1 MGRKSELGSISL
13 QVKLMFAFAATIIL
27 IFGMNAFMY
36 VNINYFM
43 KRLDSIYVSNIN
55 LNELEEEL
63 MNVQSSM
70 TMFLNTKTSDAMQ
83 EYYKHEQSYG
93 NAIKSLEEEKSS
105 DRLKLMER
113 NIKRMSEHYLTL
125 TNQTVEA
132 KRGRNVEKYKVRYEN
147 ATALYSYISTYIYSL
162 NNGLFKNNSANY
174 LALSNSIRSLERL
187 STFLIMS
194 IASANI
200 IIILIITQTI
210 TRPLKI
216 LAKTA
221 NQVAEGN
228 FDVEVVEVSS
238 HDEVG
243 VVTKAFDQMVISIRD
258 YITKLKESVEN
269 ERNLKERE
277 LRMESHLKD
286 AQLKYLQAQI
296 NPHFLFNTLNA
307 GVQLAMLEGAE
318 KTCEYVQN
326 VAEFLRYSIKKNHE
340 VVTLQEEIELVD
352 HYLYI
357 LNVRYCGAICY
368 EKHIDE
374 NYTRIKVPSMILQPL
389 VENSFQYGIR
399 DIEWQGKIEL
409 SVYYEETDI
418 CVSILDNGLGMEEEL
433 VEQINKKRVREK
445 KESRES
451 NGIGLNNVMERL
463 SLYFNSEK
471 VVTVSSK
478 GKNCGT
484 EVRLYLPFHQEENHV

>member
-1 MGRKSELGSISL
+1 MGRKNEFVGISL
-13 QVKLMFAFAATIIL
+13 QVKLMLAFAATIVL
-27 IFGMNAFMY
+27 VFGMNAYMY
-36 VNINYFM
+36 VNINYFIN
-43 KRLDSIYVSNIN
+43 RLDSIYVSNIN

-63 MNVQSSM
+63 TNVQTSM
-70 TMFLNTKTSDAMQ
+70 TKFLNTKTTDAME
-83 EYYKHEQSYG
+83 EYYKHEQSYR
-93 NAIKSLEEEKSS
+93 NAIKTLKAEKSS
-105 DRLKLMER
+105 DKLKLMER
-113 NIKRMSEHYLTL
+113 NIKKMSEHYLLL
-125 TNQTVEA
+125 TNQTIEA

-147 ATALYSYISTYIYSL
+147 ATASYSYISTYIYSL
-162 NNGLFKNNSANY
+162 NNGLFKNNSVNY

-194 IASANI
+194 SASANI
-200 IIILIITQTI
+200 IVILILTQTI

-258 YITKLKESVEN
+258 YITRLKESVEN

-307 GVQLAMLEGAE
+307 GAQLAMFEGAE
-318 KTCEYVQN
+318 STCEYVQN
-326 VAEFLRYSIKKNHE
+326 VAEFFRYSIKKNHE
-340 VVTLQEEIELVD
+340 VVALHEEIELVD
-352 HYLYI
+352 HYIYI
-357 LNVRYCGAICY
+357 LNVRYSGAIHY
-368 EKHIDE
+368 EKHIDNRLTE
-374 NYTRIKVPSMILQPL
+374 IEVPSMILQPI
-389 VENSFQYGIR
+389 VENSFQYGLR
-399 DIEWQGKIEL
+399 DIEWEGKIVL
-409 SVYYEETDI
+409 SVYLNGEEI
-418 CVSILDNGLGMEEEL
+418 CVSVFDNGVGMEEEL
-433 VEQINKKRVREK
+433 VKQLNKRKTREK
-445 KESRES
+445 KGNKDS

-463 SLYFNSEK
+463 S
-471 VVTVSSK
+471 
-478 GKNCGT
+478 
-484 EVRLYLPFHQEENHV
+484 

>member
-1 MGRKSELGSISL
+1 MGRKNEFVGISL
-13 QVKLMFAFAATIIL
+13 QVKLMLAFAATIVL
-27 IFGMNAFMY
+27 VFGMNAYMY
-36 VNINYFM
+36 VNINYFIN
-43 KRLDSIYVSNIN
+43 RLDSIYVSNIN

-63 MNVQSSM
+63 TNVQTSM
-70 TMFLNTKTSDAMQ
+70 TKFLNTKTTDAME
-83 EYYKHEQSYG
+83 EYYKHEQSYR
-93 NAIKSLEEEKSS
+93 NAIKTLKAEKSS
-105 DRLKLMER
+105 DKLKLMER
-113 NIKRMSEHYLTL
+113 NIKKMSEHYLLL
-125 TNQTVEA
+125 TNQTIEA

-147 ATALYSYISTYIYSL
+147 ATASYSYISTYIYSL
-162 NNGLFKNNSANY
+162 NNGLFKNNSVNY

-200 IIILIITQTI
+200 IVILILTQTI

-258 YITKLKESVEN
+258 YITRLKESVEN

-307 GVQLAMLEGAE
+307 GAQLAMFEGAE
-318 KTCEYVQN
+318 STCEYVQN
-326 VAEFLRYSIKKNHE
+326 VAEFFRYSIKKNHE
-340 VVTLQEEIELVD
+340 VVALHEEIELVD
-352 HYLYI
+352 HYIYI
-357 LNVRYCGAICY
+357 LNVRYSGAIHY
-368 EKHIDE
+368 EKHIDNRLTE
-374 NYTRIKVPSMILQPL
+374 IEVPSMILQPI
-389 VENSFQYGIR
+389 VENSFQYGLR
-399 DIEWQGKIEL
+399 DIEWEGKIVL
-409 SVYYEETDI
+409 SVYLNGEEI
-418 CVSILDNGLGMEEEL
+418 CVSVFDNGVGMEEEL
-433 VEQINKKRVREK
+433 VKQLNKRKTREK
-445 KESRES
+445 KGNKDS

-463 SLYFNSEK
+463 SLYFNHEE
-471 VVTVSSK
+471 VVTISSE
-478 GKNCGT
+478 GMNCGT
-484 EVRLYLPFHQEENHV
+484 EVTFHLPWKCEENF

>member
-1 MGRKSELGSISL
+1 MRRKNELGSISL

-36 VNINYFM
+36 VNINYFI

-55 LNELEEEL
+55 LNGLEEEL

-83 EYYKHEQSYG
+83 EYYKHEQNYG

-340 VVTLQEEIELVD
+340 VVTLKEEIELVD

-374 NYTRIKVPSMILQPL
+374 NYTRIKVPSMILQPI

-418 CVSILDNGLGMEEEL
+418 CVCILDNGLGMEEEL
-433 VEQINKKRVREK
+433 VEQTNKKRAREK

>member
-1 MGRKSELGSISL
+1 MRRKNELGSISL

-36 VNINYFM
+36 VNINYFI

-55 LNELEEEL
+55 LNGLEEEL

-83 EYYKHEQSYG
+83 EYYKHEQNYG
-93 NAIKSLEEEKSS
+93 NAIESLEEEKSS

-340 VVTLQEEIELVD
+340 VVTLKEEIELVD

-374 NYTRIKVPSMILQPL
+374 NYTRIKVPSMILQPI

-418 CVSILDNGLGMEEEL
+418 CVCILDNGLGMEEEL
-433 VEQINKKRVREK
+433 VEQINKKRAREK

>member
-1 MGRKSELGSISL
+1 MRRKNELGSISL

-36 VNINYFM
+36 VNINYFI

-55 LNELEEEL
+55 LNGLEEEL

-83 EYYKHEQSYG
+83 EYYKHEQNYG

-340 VVTLQEEIELVD
+340 VVTLKEEIELVD

-374 NYTRIKVPSMILQPL
+374 NYTRIKVPSMILQPI

-399 DIEWQGKIEL
+399 DIECQGKIEL

-418 CVSILDNGLGMEEEL
+418 CVCILDNGLGMEEEL
-433 VEQINKKRVREK
+433 VEQINKKRAREK

>member
-1 MGRKSELGSISL
+1 MRRKNELGSISL

-36 VNINYFM
+36 VNINYFI

-55 LNELEEEL
+55 LNGLEEEL

-83 EYYKHEQSYG
+83 EYYKHEQNYG

-228 FDVEVVEVSS
+228 FDVEVIEVSS

-340 VVTLQEEIELVD
+340 VVTLKEEIELVD

-374 NYTRIKVPSMILQPL
+374 NYTRIKVPSMILQPI

-418 CVSILDNGLGMEEEL
+418 CVCILDNGLGMEEEL
-433 VEQINKKRVREK
+433 VEQINKKRAREK

>member
-1 MGRKSELGSISL
+1 MRRKNELGSISL

-36 VNINYFM
+36 VNINYFI

-55 LNELEEEL
+55 LNGLEEEL

-83 EYYKHEQSYG
+83 EYYKHEQNYG

-162 NNGLFKNNSANY
+162 NNELFKNNSANY

-340 VVTLQEEIELVD
+340 VVTLKEEIELVD

-374 NYTRIKVPSMILQPL
+374 NYTRIKVPSMILQPI

-418 CVSILDNGLGMEEEL
+418 CVCILDNGLGMEEEL
-433 VEQINKKRVREK
+433 VEQINKKRAREK

>member
-1 MGRKSELGSISL
+1 MRRKNELGSISL

-36 VNINYFM
+36 VNINYFI

-55 LNELEEEL
+55 LNGLEEEL

-83 EYYKHEQSYG
+83 EYYKHEQNYG

-162 NNGLFKNNSANY
+162 NNELFKNNSANY

-194 IASANI
+194 IATANI

-340 VVTLQEEIELVD
+340 VVTLKEEIELVD

-374 NYTRIKVPSMILQPL
+374 NYTRIKVPSMILQPI

-418 CVSILDNGLGMEEEL
+418 CVCILDNGLGMEEEL
-433 VEQINKKRVREK
+433 VEQINKKRAREK

>member
-1 MGRKSELGSISL
+1 
-13 QVKLMFAFAATIIL
+13 MFAFAATIIL

-36 VNINYFM
+36 VNINYFI

-55 LNELEEEL
+55 LNGLEEEL

-83 EYYKHEQSYG
+83 EYYKHEQNYG

-340 VVTLQEEIELVD
+340 VVTLKEEIELVD

-374 NYTRIKVPSMILQPL
+374 NYTRIKVPSMILQPI

-418 CVSILDNGLGMEEEL
+418 CVCILDNGLGMEEEL
-433 VEQINKKRVREK
+433 VEQINKKRAREK

>member
-1 MGRKSELGSISL
+1 MRRKNELGSISL
-13 QVKLMFAFAATIIL
+13 QVKLMLAFAATIIL

-36 VNINYFM
+36 VNINYFI

-55 LNELEEEL
+55 LNGLEEEL

-83 EYYKHEQSYG
+83 EYYKHEQNYG

-340 VVTLQEEIELVD
+340 VVTLKEEIELVD

-374 NYTRIKVPSMILQPL
+374 NYTRIKVPSMILQPI

-418 CVSILDNGLGMEEEL
+418 CVCILDNGLGMEEEL
-433 VEQINKKRVREK
+433 VEQINKKRAREK

>member
-1 MGRKSELGSISL
+1 MGRKNKLGSVSL
-13 QVKLMFAFAATIIL
+13 QVKLMLAFAATIIL

-36 VNINYFM
+36 VNINYLI

-70 TMFLNTKTSDAMQ
+70 TKFLNTKTSDAMQ
-83 EYYKHEQSYG
+83 EYYWYEQSYG

-113 NIKRMSEHYLTL
+113 NIKKMSEHYLTL
-125 TNQTVEA
+125 TNQTIEA

-147 ATALYSYISTYIYSL
+147 ATAQYSYISTYIYSL
-162 NNGLFKNNSANY
+162 NNELFKNNSANY

-200 IIILIITQTI
+200 IIILILTQTI

-228 FDVEVVEVSS
+228 FDIEVVEVSS

-243 VVTKAFDQMVISIRD
+243 VVTKAFDQMVVSIRD

-307 GVQLAMLEGAE
+307 GAQLAMLEGAE
-318 KTCEYVQN
+318 KTSEYVQN

-340 VVTLQEEIELVD
+340 IVTLLEEIELVD

-357 LNVRYCGAICY
+357 LNVRYRGAIQY

-374 NYTRIKVPSMILQPL
+374 RFTKIMVPSMILQPI

-399 DIEWQGKIEL
+399 DIEWQGEIVL
-409 SVYYEETDI
+409 SVYSEGAKI
-418 CVSILDNGLGMEEEL
+418 CVSILDNGIGMEEEL
-433 VEQINKKRVREK
+433 VEQINKKRPREK
-445 KESRES
+445 KDSKDS
-451 NGIGLNNVMERL
+451 NGIGLSNVMERL
-463 SLYFNSEK
+463 TLYFNREE
-471 VVTVSSK
+471 VVRVSSR

-484 EVRLYLPFHQEENHV
+484 EVKFYLPLKQEENHV

>member
-1 MGRKSELGSISL
+1 MRRKNELGSISL

-36 VNINYFM
+36 VNINYFI

-55 LNELEEEL
+55 LNGLEEEL

-83 EYYKHEQSYG
+83 EYYKHEQNYG

-200 IIILIITQTI
+200 IFILIITQTI

-340 VVTLQEEIELVD
+340 VVTLKEEIELVD

-374 NYTRIKVPSMILQPL
+374 NYTRIKVPSMILQPI

-418 CVSILDNGLGMEEEL
+418 CVCILDNGLGMEEEL
-433 VEQINKKRVREK
+433 VEQINKKRAREK

>member
-1 MGRKSELGSISL
+1 MRRKNELGSISL

-36 VNINYFM
+36 VNINYFI

-55 LNELEEEL
+55 LNGLEEEL

-83 EYYKHEQSYG
+83 EYYKHEQNYG

-340 VVTLQEEIELVD
+340 VVTLKEEIELVD

-374 NYTRIKVPSMILQPL
+374 NYTRIKVPSMILQPI

-418 CVSILDNGLGMEEEL
+418 CVCILDNGLGMEEEL
-433 VEQINKKRVREK
+433 VEQINKKRAREK